1 MTKSTADHG
10 DTTES
15 HIAAQ
20 AERFRGELHRLRVEA
35 RLSQGELAHALGLK
49 SASIVSQME
58 RGVQP
63 PTFDTLLRLRALF
76 GVTLES
82 LVEAAAPHHT
92 NQTTIHTLFSA
103 SGGSVMFLGCE
114 HLETLVAWMR
124 DHGQTMESG
133 T

>member
-1 MTKSTADHG
+1 MTKGRTDQG
-10 DTTES
+10 ETTES

-76 GVTLES
+76 GVSLES

-114 HLETLVAWMR
+114 HLETLVEWLKSRASVS
-124 DHGQTMESG
+124 ESP
-133 T
+133 